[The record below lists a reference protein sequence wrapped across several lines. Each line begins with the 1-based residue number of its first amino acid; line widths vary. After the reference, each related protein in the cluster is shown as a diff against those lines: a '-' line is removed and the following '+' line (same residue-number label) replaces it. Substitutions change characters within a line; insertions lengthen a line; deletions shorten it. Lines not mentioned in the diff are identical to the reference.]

1 MSERFR
7 LESISRRSALKRMS
21 AVGVGLAVGGTGVAA
36 AESEEEIPYDDF
48 ERPYPD
54 KTTTRFGPSL
64 RSVTSHPELLA
75 VSKKAVKR
83 HFKSSNLS
91 GKDYGRALQYVLDLR
106 KDYPVEHVSDGDD
119 TVIELAPE
127 AKTEPIYPAKD
138 DAEAQRRH
146 RNAIRVFS
154 GEASDDHAE
163 SDADVTPQWDKNH
176 HKDIT
181 EVLLDSADASL
192 YEYPIVQASDDPD
205 EFGEEARGEVEGIC
219 DQIDAGALDG
229 YKDKACDIVAS
240 ALDVFHTNYAQYYDP
255 SIASISFG
263 PFGSVDIPAGLGKA
277 PDATNTFY
285 YAASSDD
292 DGKTFGWALHYLQ
305 DMAQPLHTG
314 MGIEQAGFEMTWS
327 GPEKNPKR
335 WLHYGFEDLL
345 RDFWDEDPNFSS
357 ETKSMEQIMRDS
369 DTAGYVYPKTAAEN
383 MAETSTQYASD
394 IYYEI
399 LENESERDYGTW
411 DYSTKYNVYK
421 DLANC
426 YSELGYLGRG
436 MIEKFD
442 S

>member
-1 MSERFR
+1 
-7 LESISRRSALKRMS
+7 MS
-21 AVGVGLAVGGTGVAA
+21 AVGLGLAVGVTGTGVAQPDK
-36 AESEEEIPYDDF
+36 EIPYDDF

-54 KTTTRFGPSL
+54 KTTTRFGSSL
-64 RSVTSHPELLA
+64 RGVTAHPEMLA
-75 VSKKAVKR
+75 LSKKAVKR
-83 HFKSSNLS
+83 HFKASDLS
-91 GKDYGRALQYVLDLR
+91 GKEYGQALQYVLEAR
-106 KDYPVEHVSDGDD
+106 KDYPVEHVSDGGD
-119 TVIELAPE
+119 TVIRLAPE
-127 AKTEPIYPAKD
+127 AKTEPLYPAKND
-138 DAEAQRRH
+138 TEAQRHH
-146 RNAIRVFS
+146 RNAVQVFAGGASGKHSAETS
-154 GEASDDHAE
+154 GEVS
-163 SDADVTPQWDKNH
+163 PQWDQNH

-181 EVLLDSADASL
+181 EVLLDSADANL
-192 YEYPIVQASDDPD
+192 YDYPIIQASDDPD
-205 EFGEEARGEVEGIC
+205 EFGEEARGEVNDIC
-219 DQIDAGALDG
+219 DQIDLGALDG

-263 PFGSVDIPAGLGKA
+263 PLGSIDVPAGLGKA
-277 PDATNTFY
+277 PEATNTFY
-285 YAASSDD
+285 YAAASADD
-292 DGKTFGWALHYLQ
+292 SEKFGWSLHYLQ
-305 DMAQPLHTG
+305 DMSQPLHTG
-314 MGIEQAGFEMTWS
+314 MGIEQAGFEMTWT

-345 RDFWDEDPNFSS
+345 RDFWNSDPSFSS

-369 DTAGYVYPKTAAEN
+369 DTADYVYPKSAAEN

-399 LENESERDYGTW
+399 LENEDERDYGTW
-411 DYSTKYNVYK
+411 DWSTKYNVYK

>member
-1 MSERFR
+1 MSEKPRTDS
-7 LESISRRSALKRMS
+7 LSRRSAIKRLS
-21 AVGVGLAVGGTGVAA
+21 AVGLGLTVGATGTGAA
-36 AESEEEIPYDDF
+36 QSKEEIPYDDF

-64 RSVTSHPELLA
+64 RGVTAHPEILA
-75 VSKKAVKR
+75 LSKKAIKR
-83 HFKSSNLS
+83 HFKSSDLA
-91 GKDYGRALQYVLDLR
+91 GKEYGQALRYVRELR
-106 KDYPVEHVSDGDD
+106 KEYPVERVSDGDD
-119 TVIELAPE
+119 TVIRLAPE
-127 AKTEPIYPAKD
+127 AKTEPIYPAKH

-146 RNAIRVFS
+146 QNAIDVFAGKS
-154 GEASDDHAE
+154 VDEHVGSDG
-163 SDADVTPQWDKNH
+163 DVSTQWSQSH

-181 EVLLDSADASL
+181 EVLLDSADPYL
-192 YEYPIVQASDDPD
+192 YDYPIIQASDDPD
-205 EFGEEARGEVEGIC
+205 DFGEEARGEVNGIC
-219 DQIDAGALDG
+219 DQIDLGALDG
-229 YKDKACDIVAS
+229 YKDTACDIIAS

-263 PFGSVDIPAGLGKA
+263 PFGEIGVPVGLGKA
-277 PDATNTFY
+277 PAATNTFY
-285 YAASSDD
+285 YAAASANDRE
-292 DGKTFGWALHYLQ
+292 KFGWSLHYLQ
-305 DMAQPLHTG
+305 DMAQPLHAG
-314 MGIEQAGFEMTWS
+314 MGIEQAGFEMTWT
-327 GPEKNPKR
+327 GPEKNPKY

-345 RDFWDEDPNFSS
+345 RDFWDQDPSFSS

-369 DTAGYVYPKTAAEN
+369 GTASYVYPKYAAEN

-399 LENESERDYGTW
+399 LENEDQRDYGTW
-411 DYSTKYNVYK
+411 DWSTKYNVYK